1 MGIDMGDEPVFTG
14 RVVVK
19 LGRKQGSRRI
29 HRDKKGLIA
38 ITDCFTLGPRL
49 TLPFC
54 FYSFKFLSGDTR
66 VACSSLEQE

>member
-1 MGIDMGDEPVFTG
+1 MFTG
-14 RVVVK
+14 RVAVK

-38 ITDCFTLGPRL
+38 ITDCFSLGLRL
-49 TLPFC
+49 TLHFC